1 MTEEKVKPEK
11 KFSAGAMS
19 ASVWVNEGQ
28 GKDGEKR
35 KFRTV
40 NIQRVYKDKNDEWQT
55 TSSLRITDL
64 PKASLI
70 INKAYEYLVLKNLEV
85 EEEMVV

>member
-19 ASVWVNEGQ
+19 ASVWVNEGK

-40 NIQRVYKDKNDEWQT
+40 SLQRSYKDKNDEWQT

-70 INKAYEYLVLKNLEV
+70 INKAYEYLVLKNFDL